1 MQTAQSPTTSS
12 SAVTHG
18 IGVDVL
24 CRYEPQQSDPTNG
37 LWFFVYQITIRN
49 LGDRT
54 VQLMSRHWQITNAHG
69 KVEHVRGAG
78 VVGHQPVLRP
88 QEGFQYA
95 SGCPLDTPFG
105 TMQGSYQFVDDAGAR
120 LDVEIAEF
128 VLVEAGAVH

>member
-1 MQTAQSPTTSS
+1 MDQAQSPTTSS
-12 SAVTHG
+12 SAVTNG
-18 IGVDVL
+18 IAVDVL
-24 CRYEPQQSDPTNG
+24 CRFEPQQSDPAAG

-49 LGDRT
+49 LSDRT
-54 VQLMSRHWQITNAHG
+54 AQLMSRQWQITNAHG
-69 KVEHVRGAG
+69 KVELVRGPG

-105 TMQGSYQFVDDAGAR
+105 TMQGTYHFVDEAGQPFE
-120 LDVEIAEF
+120 VEVAEF